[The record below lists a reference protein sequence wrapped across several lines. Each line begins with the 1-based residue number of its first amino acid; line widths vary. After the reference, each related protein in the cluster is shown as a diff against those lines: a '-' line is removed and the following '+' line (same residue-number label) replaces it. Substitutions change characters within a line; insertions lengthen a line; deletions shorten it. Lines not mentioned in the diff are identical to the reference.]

1 MPSLTRPTTAHHRMP
16 HRLTYTARRTFSLG
30 RNLRFFRGDT
40 RRSNERSRL
49 GDVQRRGRPKAAG
62 RAGPAAPS
70 SASPRPSRP
79 HSRTS
84 SAGKGCPS
92 LPSGYRIAMTPS
104 LSWDSRTVS
113 QPVSPGSLL
122 WALPCGRH
130 WRLFD

>member
-49 GDVQRRGRPKAAG
+49 GDGQPEAIA
-62 RAGPAAPS
+62 
-70 SASPRPSRP
+70 RP

-84 SAGKGCPS
+84 SAGNGCPS
-92 LPSGYRIAMTPS
+92 LPSGCRIATTPS

-113 QPVSPGSLL
+113 
-122 WALPCGRH
+122 
-130 WRLFD
+130 